1 MSYYSSSKFTLIS
14 NLLTF
19 HNLKK
24 KNDSAGFSSLTLLN
38 NTVIAGHTFICE
50 ISIFFFGIKR
60 VNALSQLCF
69 GETEQ
74 SRQKP
79 VAVIQSGFKSNTLKM
94 LV

>member
-50 ISIFFFGIKR
+50 ISIFFLALKGLMHYRSFALERLNKA
-60 VNALSQLCF
+60 VKNLSQ
-69 GETEQ
+69 
-74 SRQKP
+74 
-79 VAVIQSGFKSNTLKM
+79 
-94 LV
+94 